1 MRGQGRTVHGLPC
14 SLPAPA
20 HPPPPRDR
28 HLARPT
34 AVWGAGGKAE
44 RQRGKMKKKHRS
56 SARPAFHGV
65 SAGARQVAA
74 ARCSPAPLPPPD
86 WLTLP
91 LPARP
96 NAVTGA
102 SGGDP
107 ATERKGAVNPP
118 RPTTAGA
125 DKQTQRP
132 PLTVLFIPLPPLPP
146 SPAAPC
152 LLPSVPSPSPPAP
165 RVRRGV
171 AGWPRGTVRGTL
183 GAGVGRTDLRPA
195 CPRWRGEAAS
205 ASRNVSSCFARRC
218 AVLPVLF

>member
-1 MRGQGRTVHGLPC
+1 VHGLAC

-132 PLTVLFIPLPPLPP
+132 PLTVLFIPLPPFLPP
-146 SPAAPC
+146 
-152 LLPSVPSPSPPAP
+152 LLFLASFLQFPHLPLLLRACA
-165 RVRRGV
+165 
-171 AGWPRGTVRGTL
+171 AGWPAGREGQSEGRLGLVSGALICGLRVPGGEERRRRLRGM
-183 GAGVGRTDLRPA
+183 
-195 CPRWRGEAAS
+195 
-205 ASRNVSSCFARRC
+205 
-218 AVLPVLF
+218 

>member
-1 MRGQGRTVHGLPC
+1 
-14 SLPAPA
+14 
-20 HPPPPRDR
+20 
-28 HLARPT
+28 
-34 AVWGAGGKAE
+34 
-44 RQRGKMKKKHRS
+44 MKKKHRS

-132 PLTVLFIPLPPLPP
+132 PLTVLFIPLPPFLPP
-146 SPAAPC
+146 
-152 LLPSVPSPSPPAP
+152 LLLLASFLQFPYLPLLLRACA
-165 RVRRGV
+165 
-171 AGWPRGTVRGTL
+171 AGWPAGREGQSAGRS
-183 GAGVGRTDLRPA
+183 GAGTGRTDLRPA

>member
-1 MRGQGRTVHGLPC
+1 
-14 SLPAPA
+14 
-20 HPPPPRDR
+20 
-28 HLARPT
+28 
-34 AVWGAGGKAE
+34 
-44 RQRGKMKKKHRS
+44 MKKKHRS

-132 PLTVLFIPLPPLPP
+132 PLTVLFIPCPPPP

-183 GAGVGRTDLRPA
+183 GAGAGRTDLRPT

-205 ASRNVSSCFARRC
+205 ASRNVSSCFAGVLCFRFCSDLHTRFFWGFMWSGGAC
-218 AVLPVLF
+218 VRASVVAVEQRPTGAFSWPDRLMVRVDSVIRLI